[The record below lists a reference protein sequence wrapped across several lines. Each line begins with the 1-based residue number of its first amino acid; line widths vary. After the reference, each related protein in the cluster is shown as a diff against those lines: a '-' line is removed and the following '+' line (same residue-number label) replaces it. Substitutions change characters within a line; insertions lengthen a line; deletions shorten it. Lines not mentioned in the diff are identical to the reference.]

1 MQYQSL
7 LLSSILKFL
16 PLTFTFL
23 LILLGLGA
31 AASADN
37 RMALVIGNSAYKNSP
52 LVNPVNDATLMTN
65 TLKAAGFSVTRLIN
79 ADQKT
84 MKRALL
90 NFSRTLRETGA
101 VGLFYFAGHAVQVR
115 NKNYLIPL
123 DANIR
128 DESELDME
136 AIDVTAFLATMKRSS
151 NAFNIVILDACRNN
165 PFRDTFREPL
175 DGLAK
180 VEAPRGS
187 FVAYSTSP
195 GKVAYDGTKGNSPYT
210 LALAKA
216 ISRPGLTIEQVFKQT
231 RRDVL
236 AATGEKQIPWENSSL
251 TQDFYFMD
259 KNRQIADITS
269 APKSLPPAGSTFE
282 LAYWNSIKDSKSR
295 TLFRSY
301 LNKYPDGSF
310 SPIAEEKVRSLTLN

>member
-7 LLSSILKFL
+7 PLNSILKFL
-16 PLTFTFL
+16 PFAFTFL
-23 LILLGLGA
+23 LMFLGLSA

-37 RMALVIGNSAYKNSP
+37 RLALVIGNSGYKNSP
-52 LVNPVNDATLMTN
+52 LVNPTNDATLMTG
-65 TLKAAGFSVTRLIN
+65 TLKAAGFSVTRLID
-79 ADQKT
+79 ADQRT

-90 NFSRTLRETGA
+90 NFSRRLRETGA

-136 AIDVTAFLATMKRSS
+136 AIDVTAFLATMERSS

-165 PFRDTFREPL
+165 PFRETFREPL

-216 ISRPGLTIEQVFKQT
+216 ISKPGLTIEQVFKQT

-236 AATGEKQIPWENSSL
+236 TATGEKQIPWENSSL
-251 TQDFYFMD
+251 TQEFYFMD
-259 KNRQIADITS
+259 KNRQIAS
-269 APKSLPPAGSTFE
+269 KPSKSLPAVGSTFE
-282 LAYWNSIKDSKSR
+282 LTYWNSIKDSKSR

-310 SPIAEEKVRSLTLN
+310 SPIAAEKVRSLTPN

>member
-1 MQYQSL
+1 MHYQNL
-7 LLSSILKFL
+7 PLNSILKFL
-16 PLTFTFL
+16 PFACTFL
-23 LILLGLGA
+23 LMFLGLGA

-37 RMALVIGNSAYKNSP
+37 RMALVIGNSAYENSP
-52 LVNPVNDATLMTN
+52 LVNPANDASLMTG
-65 TLKAAGFSVTRLIN
+65 TLKTAGFNVTRLIN

-90 NFSRTLRETGA
+90 NFSRILRETGA

-115 NKNYLIPL
+115 NKNYLIPIG
-123 DANIR
+123 ANIR

-136 AIDVTAFLATMKRSS
+136 AIDVTAFLKTMERSS
-151 NAFNIVILDACRNN
+151 NAFNFVILDACRNN
-165 PFRDTFREPL
+165 PFKNTFREPL

-180 VEAPRGS
+180 AEAPRGS

-195 GKVAYDGTKGNSPYT
+195 GKVAYDGKKGNSPYT

-236 AATGEKQIPWENSSL
+236 MATAEKQIPWENSSL
-251 TQDFYFMD
+251 TREFYFMD
-259 KNRQIADITS
+259 KDRQVS
-269 APKSLPPAGSTFE
+269 EKPSKSLPAVGTTFE

-301 LNKYPDGSF
+301 LAKYPKGSF
-310 SPIAEEKVRSLTLN
+310 SPIAEEKVRSLALN

>member
-1 MQYQSL
+1 MQYQNQTLNSL
-7 LLSSILKFL
+7 HNFFQFA
-16 PLTFTFL
+16 FTFL
-23 LILLGLGA
+23 LMFLGLGA

-52 LVNPVNDATLMTN
+52 LVNPANDATLMTG
-65 TLKAAGFSVTRLIN
+65 TLKTAGFKVTKLID

-90 NFSRTLRETGA
+90 KFSRNLRETGA

-123 DANIR
+123 GANIR

-165 PFRDTFREPL
+165 PFKSTFREPL

-195 GKVAYDGTKGNSPYT
+195 GKVAYDGKKGNSPYT

-216 ISRPGLTIEQVFKQT
+216 ISRTGLTIEQVFKQT

-236 AATGEKQIPWENSSL
+236 KATGEKQIPWENSSL
-251 TQDFYFMD
+251 TREFYFMEKD
-259 KNRQIADITS
+259 RQFAGKKSTITS
-269 APKSLPPAGSTFE
+269 LPAVGSTFE
-282 LAYWNSIKDSKSR
+282 LAYWNSIKDSKNR
-295 TLFRSY
+295 ILFRSY
-301 LNKYPDGSF
+301 LIKYPQGSF
-310 SPIAEEKVRSLTLN
+310 SPIAEEKVRSLKLE

>member
-7 LLSSILKFL
+7 TLNSILKFFQ
-16 PLTFTFL
+16 FTSAFL
-23 LILLGLGA
+23 LMFLGLGA

-52 LVNPVNDATLMTN
+52 LVNPANDATLMTGS
-65 TLKAAGFSVTRLIN
+65 LKAAGFSVTRLID

-123 DANIR
+123 GANIR

-136 AIDVTAFLATMKRSS
+136 AIDVTAFLKTMGRSS
-151 NAFNIVILDACRNN
+151 DAFNIVILDACRNN
-165 PFRDTFREPL
+165 PFKDTFREPL

-195 GKVAYDGTKGNSPYT
+195 GEVAYDGMRGNSPYT

-216 ISRPGLTIEQVFKQT
+216 ITRPGITIEQVFKQT

-236 AATGEKQIPWENSSL
+236 AATGDKQIPWENSSL
-251 TQDFYFMD
+251 TQEFYFMD
-259 KNRQIADITS
+259 KDRQIAERSPGTT
-269 APKSLPPAGSTFE
+269 SLPAVGSTFE
-282 LAYWNSIKDSKSR
+282 LAYWNSIKDSKNQ

-301 LNKYPDGSF
+301 LSKYPKGSF
-310 SPIAEEKVRSLTLN
+310 SPIAAEKVRSLTTD